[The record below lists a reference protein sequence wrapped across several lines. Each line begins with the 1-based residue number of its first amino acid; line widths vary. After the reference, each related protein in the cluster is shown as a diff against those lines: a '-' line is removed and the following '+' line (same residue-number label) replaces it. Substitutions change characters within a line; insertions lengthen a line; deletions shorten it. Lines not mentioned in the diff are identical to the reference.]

1 MRRARMEPADIGYVN
16 ANGSGTSSADASVA
30 ATRKWRGMRIQG
42 IDHVEWY
49 VSDLKGTAG
58 KLCRDFGFRIAGQHD
73 PAPADPGSAAGA
85 QSLLLHQGQIMLLL
99 TAAADPDHPAAEYV
113 RRHGDGVAVIAFG
126 TDDVRAAFD
135 TAVAGGAAPIAAPAF
150 DEGRRAGMA
159 VVSGF
164 GDVTHKL
171 IERDG
176 PAPAA
181 EQAPAQA
188 PEPDA
193 GRGDLLEALDH
204 IAVCL
209 PAGQLDAT
217 VRFYRDAFGL
227 TQVFD
232 ERIEANGQAMLSKVV
247 QNEAR
252 SVTFTLIEPDATLDP
267 GQIDQFLRAHGGAG
281 VQHLAFGTSDIAQ
294 AVGTLADR
302 GVGFLAAPPGYYRT
316 LETRLGT
323 LAIPVSELEK
333 LNVLADT
340 DRWGQ
345 LFQIFTRCAHE
356 RRTFFMELIERQGAL
371 TFGSRNIRALYEA
384 LGGEQESLT
393 ATI

>member
-1 MRRARMEPADIGYVN
+1 
-16 ANGSGTSSADASVA
+16 
-30 ATRKWRGMRIQG
+30 MRIQG

-49 VSDLKGTAG
+49 VSDLEGTAG
-58 KLCRDFGFRIAGQHD
+58 KLCHDFGFRLAG
-73 PAPADPGSAAGA
+73 PGPGPRAATGGR
-85 QSLLLHQGQIMLLL
+85 SLLLGQGQITLLL

-135 TAVAGGAAPIAAPAF
+135 TAVAGGAAPISAPAF
-150 DEGRRAGMA
+150 DHDRRTGTA

-171 IERDG
+171 VERV
-176 PAPAA
+176 
-181 EQAPAQA
+181 

-193 GRGDLLEALDH
+193 GRGDLLEAIDH

-247 QNEAR
+247 QDEAR

-281 VQHLAFGTSDIAQ
+281 VQHLAFRTSDIAQ
-294 AVGTLADR
+294 AVGALADR
-302 GVGFLAAPPGYYRT
+302 GVGFLAAPPGYYGT

-323 LAIPVSELEK
+323 LAIGVGELEK

-345 LFQIFTRCAHE
+345 LFQIFTHSTHE

-384 LGGEQESLT
+384 LAESRSR
-393 ATI
+393 

>member
-58 KLCRDFGFRIAGQHD
+58 KLCRDFGFRIADQHD
-73 PAPADPGSAAGA
+73 PAPADPGSAA
-85 QSLLLHQGQIMLLL
+85 
-99 TAAADPDHPAAEYV
+99 PE
-113 RRHGDGVAVIAFG
+113 
-126 TDDVRAAFD
+126 
-135 TAVAGGAAPIAAPAF
+135 
-150 DEGRRAGMA
+150 
-159 VVSGF
+159 
-164 GDVTHKL
+164 
-171 IERDG
+171 
-176 PAPAA
+176 
-181 EQAPAQA
+181 QA

-294 AVGTLADR
+294 AVGALAHR

-345 LFQIFTRCAHE
+345 LFQIFTR
-356 RRTFFMELIERQGAL
+356 
-371 TFGSRNIRALYEA
+371 SEA

>member
-1 MRRARMEPADIGYVN
+1 MM
-16 ANGSGTSSADASVA
+16 
-30 ATRKWRGMRIQG
+30 IQG

-49 VSDLKGTAG
+49 VSDLKKTAG
-58 KLCRDFGFRIAGQHD
+58 RLCHDFGFRIAGHYD
-73 PAPADPGSAAGA
+73 PAPAGPGSAAGGR
-85 QSLLLHQGQIMLLL
+85 SLLLRQGQITLLL
-99 TAAADPDHPAAEYV
+99 TAAAGPDHPAAEYV

-126 TDDVRAAFD
+126 TDDVQAAFD
-135 TAVAGGAAPIAAPAF
+135 TAIAGGAVPIAAPAF
-150 DEGRRAGMA
+150 DEGRRAGTA

-181 EQAPAQA
+181 EQAAEPGAEQA
-188 PEPDA
+188 AEPGA
-193 GRGDLLEALDH
+193 ERGDLLEVLDH

-247 QNEAR
+247 QDEAR
-252 SVTFTLIEPDATLDP
+252 FVTFTLIEPDATLDP

-294 AVGTLADR
+294 AVGALADR
-302 GVGFLAAPPGYYRT
+302 GVGFLTAPPGYYRT

-323 LAIPVSELEK
+323 LAIPASELEK

-345 LFQIFTRCAHE
+345 LFQIFTRSTHE

-393 ATI
+393 ATT

>member
-1 MRRARMEPADIGYVN
+1 
-16 ANGSGTSSADASVA
+16 
-30 ATRKWRGMRIQG
+30 MRIQS

-49 VSDLKGTAG
+49 VGDLERAAG
-58 KLCRDFGFRIAGQHD
+58 KLCHDLGFRVAGHHD
-73 PAPADPGSAAGA
+73 PAPAGPGSAAGGR
-85 QSLLLHQGQIMLLL
+85 SLLLRQGQITLLL
-99 TAAADPDHPAAEYV
+99 TAAADPEHSAAEYV

-126 TDDVRAAFD
+126 TDDVQAAFD

-150 DEGRRAGMA
+150 DEGRRVGTA

-181 EQAPAQA
+181 GQA
-188 PEPDA
+188 PELDA
-193 GRGDLLEALDH
+193 RRGDLLETLDH

-227 TQVFD
+227 SQVFD
-232 ERIEANGQAMLSKVV
+232 ERIEASGQAMLSKVV
-247 QNEAR
+247 QDEAR
-252 SVTFTLIEPDATLDP
+252 SVTFTLIEPDAALDP

-281 VQHLAFGTSDIAQ
+281 VQHLAFGTSDIVR
-294 AVGTLADR
+294 AVGALADR
-302 GVGFLAAPPGYYRT
+302 GVGFLTAPPGYYRT

-323 LAIPVSELEK
+323 LAIPASELEK

-345 LFQIFTRCAHE
+345 LFQIFTRSTHE

-393 ATI
+393 TTT